1 MDCRKARAVINDFV
15 NNRADLKSTCEMA
28 EHVKQ
33 CKNCREELEVCFVVY
48 TALRQMDEGKE
59 YSDDYVG
66 LLGRKLKKAEK
77 DLRTRHNYF
86 IFKRLSVTFI
96 IICMIA
102 VSLTGIGSTKV
113 LISDMEDDVGDM
125 PEVTEAAG
133 SSEGE
138 KNSYDNDGSFTDND
152 SYDSPGTDYIILRA
166 LEKAKE
172 NGAADDDY
180 EPWSSWKFRLLAESE
195 NGAR

>member
-1 MDCRKARAVINDFV
+1 
-15 NNRADLKSTCEMA
+15 
-28 EHVKQ
+28 
-33 CKNCREELEVCFVVY
+33 
-48 TALRQMDEGKE
+48 
-59 YSDDYVG
+59 
-66 LLGRKLKKAEK
+66 
-77 DLRTRHNYF
+77 
-86 IFKRLSVTFI
+86 
-96 IICMIA
+96 
-102 VSLTGIGSTKV
+102 
-113 LISDMEDDVGDM
+113 MEDDVGDM